1 MKNSKKKL
9 TVFDQ
14 VSAPDKVRKKII
26 DAASVLYAKK
36 GFADTSIEE
45 ISEMAGVDSL
55 VTGTYVETKSAIMRM
70 IMEDVLTI
78 FQENL
83 TTMIK
88 GIDDPEE
95 KLSVAA
101 NIYFKVVDQQSE
113 KALLIYQKSSSL
125 DKVSKSRVM
134 QLEVNVSNI
143 FAQIISEGIDL
154 GVFKRVDVD
163 LMAYNILMM
172 AHTWLLKRWHFKNRL
187 THDRYFKLQ
196 LETIMDALKV

>member
-1 MKNSKKKL
+1 MAESKRKL

-14 VSAPDKVRKKII
+14 VSTPDKVRKKII

-45 ISEMAGVDSL
+45 ISEMAGVDPL

-83 TTMIK
+83 NTMIK

-95 KLSVAA
+95 KLAVAA

-125 DKVSKSRVM
+125 DKASKSRVM
-134 QLEVNVSNI
+134 QVDVSTI
-143 FAQIISEGIDL
+143 FAKIISEGIEL
-154 GVFKRVDVD
+154 GVFRRVDVD

-172 AHTWLLKRWHFKNRL
+172 AHTWILKRWHFKNRL

-196 LETIMDALKV
+196 LETIMVALRA